1 MKMTDIIN
9 HIQNDIPDAVFFQD
23 EKDIS
28 QFTTSNTDPAGDVP
42 PEGIVRPKTINALR
56 DILCAA
62 NKHHANITVSS
73 SSGNHRKGG
82 FAAQKDH
89 IHIDLSQW
97 KNIPYIN
104 KRNRVC
110 MIDPGVTYEQLLS
123 ALKPHGMTV
132 SMPLCPR
139 LGKSVLAS
147 VTDREPSTWPNK
159 QWDISD
165 PMASS
170 EFIFGNGEIFRTGAA
185 GGPGSLEKQR
195 AAGGAQ
201 KCPLGPSQTDFHR
214 VVQGAQGTMGIIT
227 WITLRTEHLPLIQK
241 PFLLGAND
249 LNALARF
256 VYDVQ
261 RPGLGEHS
269 FIMDKTATATLFS
282 GTGQGDFSTF
292 FDALPEYLCLQNI
305 AGFNIL
311 PEERVAYQT
320 EDIRKIAGKYQL
332 ELTEK
337 IGEIH
342 AADMLKTA
350 TTPCGEADFRTRVK
364 GDCLSVFFLTT
375 LDRIKE
381 LVAIYRTLA
390 EKHGFQRKD
399 TGVYIQPI
407 VQNHAC
413 HVEFQTLGDPENSEQ
428 KDHIILLEREAV
440 TALSDNRAFFS
451 RPYGASQEIAFNRN
465 PGNMALIKKVKEIFD
480 PNRILNNGKW
490 GL

>member
-1 MKMTDIIN
+1 MTITDTIK
-9 HIQNDIPDAVFFQD
+9 HIQKDIPDVVFFQD
-23 EKDIS
+23 EKEIS
-28 QFTTSNTDPAGDVP
+28 QFVTRNADSEGHVP
-42 PEGIVRPKTINALR
+42 PQGILRPKSIEELR
-56 DILCAA
+56 EIICSA
-62 NKHHANITVSS
+62 NQHHANITVSS
-73 SSGNHRKGG
+73 STGPHQKGG
-82 FAAQKDH
+82 FSAQKEH

-97 KNIPYIN
+97 KTIPWIN
-104 KRNRVC
+104 RRNRVC
-110 MIDPGVTYEQLLS
+110 MIDPGVTYKQLLS

-170 EFIFGNGEIFRTGAA
+170 EFIFGNGDIFRTGAA

-201 KCPLGPSQTDFHR
+201 KCPLGPSQSDFHR
-214 VVQGAQGTMGIIT
+214 VVQGAQGTLGIVT
-227 WITLRTEHLPLIQK
+227 WITLRTELLPSIEK
-241 PFLLGAND
+241 TFLLGADD
-249 LNALARF
+249 LNHLVPF

-269 FIMDKTATATLFS
+269 FIMDKTAAAALFA
-282 GTGQGDFSTF
+282 GTGKGDFPTIFNS
-292 FDALPEYLCLQNI
+292 LPEYICLQNI
-305 AGFNIL
+305 AGFTLL

-320 EDIRKIAGKYQL
+320 EDINRIAGQFNL
-332 ELTEK
+332 ELAEEIGK
-337 IGEIH
+337 IN
-342 AADMLKTA
+342 AVDMLETA

-375 LDRIKE
+375 LDRVKA
-381 LVAIYRTLA
+381 LVAIYRSLS
-390 EKHGFQRKD
+390 EKLGFERKH

-413 HVEFQTLGDPENSEQ
+413 HVEFLTLWDPDNTEQ
-428 KDHIILLEREAV
+428 KDRIITLEKETV
-440 TALSDNRAFFS
+440 TALSDNNAFFS
-451 RPYGASQEIAFNRN
+451 RPYGASQKIAFTRN
-465 PGNMALIKKVKEIFD
+465 PGNTELIKKVKEIFD

-490 GL
+490 GI